1 MHDNWTQCDS
11 FEVVIVVVV
20 MRGRRECDKQTT
32 RPRGGFSCVLLCPRK
47 FSFQFLTPFS
57 RGTRENNH
65 NQPPSV
71 TCVVY
76 SNVHRKG
83 ERGGRRRIGILI
95 YFETNRATF
104 DGFFSC
110 AQFSF
115 TTTNNKQIS
124 NLFLSQTRYSTFRGT
139 TTRTTETLWVVVGW
153 VVVFESTSRCRSSL
167 VR

>member
-11 FEVVIVVVV
+11 FEVVIVVVVV

-47 FSFQFLTPFS
+47 FSFPFLTPFS

-71 TCVVY
+71 TSVVY

-110 AQFSF
+110 ALLVYH
-115 TTTNNKQIS
+115 NKQQINFKS
-124 NLFLSQTRYSTFRGT
+124 LSIANSVFNFSWHDNKNNGNTVGG
-139 TTRTTETLWVVVGW
+139 GW
-153 VVVFESTSRCRSSL
+153 VGGWF
-167 VR
+167 